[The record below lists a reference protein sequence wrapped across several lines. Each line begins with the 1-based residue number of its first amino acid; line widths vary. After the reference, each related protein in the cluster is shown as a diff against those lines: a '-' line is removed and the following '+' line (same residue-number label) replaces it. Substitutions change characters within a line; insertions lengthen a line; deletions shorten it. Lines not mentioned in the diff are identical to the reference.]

1 MHRPGRTRPFATALP
16 LAALLLA
23 GLARRGLAQRP
34 DLPAVPPALAR
45 LVPPT
50 PAPAG
55 FIADPRDVL
64 PAADEAR
71 LNAEIRALQASGAG
85 DIGVA
90 ILPSLEDRA
99 PVDVAVAIY
108 RIWRIG
114 RIDSLGSAR
123 RNLGAL
129 LLIVPKE
136 LAPDHRGECWIS
148 TGTGAEGSLTDAL
161 SARICRDSIIP
172 HLRERDY
179 AGAVGAGVHAIAARL
194 GAEAAGDSSGASTA
208 DTPAPPE
215 RHRTG
220 AIWYLLGTLGGSVLG
235 LVGAV
240 SWRRRHPR
248 DCHVCGQRMRR
259 LTEQAD
265 DAALNSGQ
273 RLEESLHSVDY
284 DVWQCPAGH
293 TLVLPYKARFTPYRQ
308 CRVCHVR
315 AERTTRRVLREPTYT
330 STGLA
335 EDTRTCKACGATR
348 TVEVTLPRRTP
359 PSSSSSGGSFGGGGG
374 GGGGGFGGSGSTS
387 GGGGGGS
394 Y

>member
-1 MHRPGRTRPFATALP
+1 VHRRCG
-16 LAALLLA
+16 ALLLCLLPFP
-23 GLARRGLAQRP
+23 LAAQRP
-34 DLPAVPPALAR
+34 DIPAVPPELAR
-45 LVPPT
+45 LIPPT
-50 PAPAG
+50 PAPSG
-55 FIADPRDVL
+55 FIADAPDVI

-71 LNAEIRALQASGAG
+71 LNDTIRALQAAGAG

-90 ILPSLEDRA
+90 ILPSLDDRA

-108 RIWRIG
+108 RSWRIG
-114 RIDSLGSAR
+114 RIDSIGSAR

-148 TGTGAEGSLTDAL
+148 TGTGAEGTLTDAM
-161 SARICRDSIIP
+161 SARICRDSIVP

-179 AGAVGAGVHAIAARL
+179 AGGVGAGVSAIAARL
-194 GAEAAGDSSGASTA
+194 RNEAAGDSSTA
-208 DTPAPPE
+208 GPVAGQPRR
-215 RHRTG
+215 RHAG
-220 AIWYLLGTLGGSVLG
+220 LLWGILGTLGAAVTA
-235 LVGAV
+235 LVGAAR
-240 SWRRRHPR
+240 WRRRHPR
-248 DCHVCGQRMRR
+248 DCHVCGQTMQR
-259 LTEQAD
+259 LSEAAD
-265 DAALNSGQ
+265 DATLDRGQ

-293 TLVLPYKARFTPYRQ
+293 TLVLPYRARFTPYRT

-315 AERTTRRVLREPTYT
+315 AERTTRNVIRQPTYT

-335 EDTRTCKACGATR
+335 EDTATCKACGATR
-348 TVEVTLPRRTP
+348 TTEVTLPRRTP
-359 PSSSSSGGSFGGGGG
+359 PSSGSSGGGFGGGG

-387 GGGGGGS
+387 GGGGGSS

>member
-1 MHRPGRTRPFATALP
+1 MARRLAYVLFLTALGRS
-16 LAALLLA
+16 AS
-23 GLARRGLAQRP
+23 AQRP
-34 DLPAVPPALAR
+34 DVPEAPPALAR
-45 LVPPT
+45 LVPAS
-50 PAPAG
+50 PAPTG

-108 RIWRIG
+108 RSWRIG

-136 LAPDHRGECWIS
+136 LAPNHRGECWIS
-148 TGTGAEGSLTDAL
+148 TGTGAEGALTDAL

-172 HLRERDY
+172 RLRERDY
-179 AGAVGAGVHAIAARL
+179 AGGVGAGVHAIAARL
-194 GAEAAGDSSGASTA
+194 GAEAAGDSSSAASA
-208 DTPAPPE
+208 VVAPVS
-215 RHRTG
+215 RHRSGT
-220 AIWYLLGTLGGSVLG
+220 IWYLFGALGGSLLG
-235 LVGAV
+235 LVGAA

-265 DAALNSGQ
+265 EAALDAGQ
-273 RLEESLHSVDY
+273 RIEESLKSVDY

-293 TLVLPYKARFTPYRQ
+293 TLIVPYKAHFTPYRK

-315 AERTTRRVLREPTYT
+315 AERTTRRVVRQPTYT

-335 EDTRTCKACGATR
+335 EDTQTCKACGASR

-359 PSSSSSGGSFGGGGG
+359 PSSGSSGGSFGGGGG